1 MQFEELT
8 ELIERLETTA
18 DNAERQQIFKIVGPI
33 LDFHRQAFARVVEIL
48 REQGAHQL
56 LDRMTS
62 DPLLESLLR
71 GYELIELALDERVQ
85 AALESARP
93 LLLKHGGDV
102 HLTRMRGKVAELEM
116 TGSCHGCAA
125 SLTTLKNLIE
135 KNLYERVPEL
145 RGIEVAGLTTPQAA
159 AENWLPLL
167 HTYEL
172 HEGEWLKVQLFD
184 VELVV
189 CSMDAHPFVFENRCP
204 EGGES
209 LDTDAFGDLSIAC
222 APHGHRFD
230 LRSGACIDDPRL
242 RLRVYP
248 STIDDAVIRIAYEPD
263 TVPVAG

>member
-1 MQFEELT
+1 MQFEELE
-8 ELIERLETTA
+8 ELIERMETTS

-48 REQGAHQL
+48 REEKANEI
-56 LDRMTS
+56 LDRITG
-62 DPLLESLLR
+62 DPLLEGLLR
-71 GYELIELALDERVQ
+71 GYELIDLDLGARVQ
-85 AALESARP
+85 FALESARP

-102 HLTRMRGKVAELEM
+102 HLMRMRGRVAELEM

-125 SLTTLKNLIE
+125 SMTTLRNLIE
-135 KNLYERVPEL
+135 KNLYDQVPEL
-145 RGIEVAGLTTPQAA
+145 RGIEVAGITAPAA
-159 AENWLPLL
+159 VENWLPLL

-172 HEGEWLKVQLFD
+172 HDGEWLKVQLFD

-204 EGGES
+204 AGGEP
-209 LDTDAFGDLSIAC
+209 LDTDAFGNLSIAC

-230 LRSGACIDDPRL
+230 LRSGACVDDPRL

-248 STIDDAVIRIAYEPD
+248 STVDDAVIRIAYEPD
-263 TVPVAG
+263 SVPVAG